1 MGFVY
6 VKKNWAKTQAFAN
19 QAVSVLGPGSHFAPS
34 RAPAQDVPNDGV
46 NLKTAA
52 KGVPWWSGG

>member
-6 VKKNWAKTQAFAN
+6 VKKNRAKTQAFAN

-34 RAPAQDVPNDGV
+34 CAPAQDVPNDGV
-46 NLKTAA
+46 NPKTVAE
-52 KGVPWWSGG
+52 GVPWRSSG

>member
-6 VKKNWAKTQAFAN
+6 VKRNWAKTQAFAN
-19 QAVSVLGPGSHFAPS
+19 QAVSVVGPGSHFAPS

-46 NLKTAA
+46 TLKPAA
-52 KGVPWWSGG
+52 EGVPWRSSG